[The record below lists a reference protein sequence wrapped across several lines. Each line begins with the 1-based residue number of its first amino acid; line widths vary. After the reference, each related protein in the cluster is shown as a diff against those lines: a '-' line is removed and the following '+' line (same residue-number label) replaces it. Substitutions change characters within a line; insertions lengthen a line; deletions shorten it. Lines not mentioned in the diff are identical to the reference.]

1 MLFCA
6 FFKAITLMG
15 AGTRKPGL
23 LQTGR
28 RWYKGISR
36 IPRYAKKEGG
46 YILSFWRKK
55 TPIQM
60 AAMDAAIKSISMDVV
75 NFIRSNLWK
84 KLTMSTIMITLMI
97 LFLRSSRLEISRS
110 VWKDSEFLF
119 SSDFAS
125 VNSWI

>member
-1 MLFCA
+1 
-6 FFKAITLMG
+6 
-15 AGTRKPGL
+15 
-23 LQTGR
+23 
-28 RWYKGISR
+28 
-36 IPRYAKKEGG
+36 
-46 YILSFWRKK
+46 LSFWRKK

-97 LFLRSSRLEISRS
+97 LFLRISRLEISRS